1 MESPGL
7 TSDEASARLAQSGPN
22 AMPDTETPLWRL
34 ALAKFW
40 APVPLGRQ
48 PELTRVGSPKV
59 DHLG

>member
-7 TSDEASARLAQSGPN
+7 TSARLAQSGRN

-40 APVPLGRQ
+40 APVPWMLEAAIRRG
-48 PELTRVGSPKV
+48 
-59 DHLG
+59 

>member
-7 TSDEASARLAQSGPN
+7 TSARLAQSGRN

-40 APVPLGRQ
+40 APVPWMLDGGCHQ
-48 PELTRVGSPKV
+48 GLCIQDP
-59 DHLG
+59 

>member
-40 APVPLGRQ
+40 APVPWMLDGGCHQ
-48 PELTRVGSPKV
+48 GLCIQDP
-59 DHLG
+59 